1 MFSGIIE
8 NIGEIMKIENN
19 ISIYNIYI
27 KSSFTNELE
36 IGESVAHNGVCLTV
50 THISPK
56 FYKVTCVKET
66 LLKTNLGT
74 LKVGDKINLERSL
87 KVNSRISGHFVQGH
101 VDCLGNCSFINR
113 EEGNVFFIFQYPKK
127 FQNLIFEKGSICI
140 NGVSLTI
147 SKIKDSDMSFEVWVI
162 PHTLKETTFQF
173 IKKNDNV
180 NLEFDMIS
188 KQIDRTA
195 SLLKL

>member
-8 NIGEIMKIENN
+8 NIGKIINIENN
-19 ISIYNIYI
+19 ISNFNIDI
-27 KSSFTNELE
+27 QSNFTNELSV
-36 IGESVAHNGVCLTV
+36 GESVAHNGVCLTV
-50 THISPK
+50 TQIDNNS
-56 FYKVTCVKET
+56 YKVNCVKET
-66 LLKTNLGT
+66 LIKTNLKI

-101 VDCLGNCSFINR
+101 IDCVGTCCFINK
-113 EEGNVFFIFQYPKK
+113 EKGNNFLRFQYPKK
-127 FQNLIFEKGSICI
+127 FQNLIFEKGSICV

-147 SKIKDSDMSFEVWVI
+147 SKIQDKDLAFEVCVI
-162 PHTLKETTFQF
+162 PHTFNETTFQF
-173 IKKNDNV
+173 MQEQDSV

>member
-8 NIGEIMKIENN
+8 NIGKIINIENN
-19 ISIYNIYI
+19 ISNFNIDVQ
-27 KSSFTNELE
+27 SSFTNELS

-50 THISPK
+50 THIDNNV
-56 FYKVTCVKET
+56 YKVNCVKET
-66 LLKTNLGT
+66 LIKTNLKT

-87 KVNSRISGHFVQGH
+87 KVNARISGHFVQGH
-101 VDCLGNCSFINR
+101 VDCMGTCCFINK
-113 EEGNVFFIFQYPKK
+113 EKGNIFLRFQYPQK
-127 FQNLIFEKGSICI
+127 FQNLIFEKGSICV
-140 NGVSLTI
+140 NGVSLTV
-147 SKIKDSDMSFEVWVI
+147 SKIQDKDLTFEVCII
-162 PHTLKETTFQF
+162 PHTFNETTFQF
-173 IKKNDNV
+173 MQEQNNV

>member
-1 MFSGIIE
+1 MCSH
-8 NIGEIMKIENN
+8 KQHPRD
-19 ISIYNIYI
+19 S
-27 KSSFTNELE
+27 T
-36 IGESVAHNGVCLTV
+36 
-50 THISPK
+50 P
-56 FYKVTCVKET
+56 
-66 LLKTNLGT
+66 
-74 LKVGDKINLERSL
+74 
-87 KVNSRISGHFVQGH
+87 SRRNH
-101 VDCLGNCSFINR
+101 VDCLGKCSSINR
-113 EEGNVFFIFQYPKK
+113 EDGNVFFVFQYPKK

-147 SKIKDSDMSFEVWVI
+147 SKIKDSDLSFEVWVI

-173 IKKNDNV
+173 IKKNDAV

>member
-1 MFSGIIE
+1 MFSGIVE

-19 ISIYNIYI
+19 ASNYNIYI
-27 KSSFTNELE
+27 KSSFTNELM
-36 IGESVAHNGVCLTV
+36 IGESVAHNGVCLTI
-50 THISPK
+50 TYIDPK

-66 LLKTNLGT
+66 LLKTNLGA
-74 LKVGDKINLERSL
+74 LKVGDRINLERSL

-101 VDCLGNCSFINR
+101 VDCIGTCSFINKKD
-113 EEGNVFFIFQYPKK
+113 GDVFFIIQYPKK
-127 FQNLIFEKGSICI
+127 FQNLIFKKGSICI

-147 SKIKDSDMSFEVWVI
+147 SKIKDSDMSFEVWII

-173 IKKNDNV
+173 MKKNDKV

-188 KQIDRTA
+188 KQIDRTV